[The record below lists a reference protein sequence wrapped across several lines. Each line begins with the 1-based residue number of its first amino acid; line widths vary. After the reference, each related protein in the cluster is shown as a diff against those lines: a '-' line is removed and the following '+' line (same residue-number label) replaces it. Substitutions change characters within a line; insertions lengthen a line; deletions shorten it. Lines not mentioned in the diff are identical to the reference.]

1 MDVRGRRSMLLGAG
15 TNWLA
20 FAATLAVSFLLT
32 PYLIRTLGPARY
44 DVWCV
49 AEAVL
54 AYFTLLDMGVAV
66 CLVRSVARHHATGDR
81 DAVNRVASAS
91 LAVFLAA
98 GAVAVVVGVPV
109 LLVLAGRLDAKTDDP
124 HVLPFLLL
132 MLANLAATLPLS
144 VFPGVLDGLERFAAK
159 SAVRVGALALRTG
172 GLVAA
177 MEWSPGLLPLAVV
190 YTAANLLEHGVL
202 TGLCFRFLPGLRF
215 ARSLVDRDTLR
226 GIFGYSRDA
235 FLAMLA
241 GRITLQTGAIVI
253 GLLLPAGQV
262 TLFVTASRLVEY
274 AKTLLR
280 TITAT
285 LTPGVSALEARGD
298 WAGIGRLFLTAT
310 RWVLYIVVPV
320 NLGLWYFGRPFL
332 VRWVGPEVGDA
343 SFPAAAVLALTLSVG
358 VAQSVASRI
367 LYGLGR
373 LRLFAR
379 LALAEGALNLLLT
392 AALIRP
398 FGVEGVAWAVAVP
411 NLLFCGLVLAHTLR
425 TLGVSAG
432 DYLWQGWMKPVAA
445 GLVPAAVWALLEGVE
460 PTWAGIAVGI
470 AAGLGPYAV
479 GVAALEFG
487 SAGRSR
493 RAVGSRAGGAGV
505 GSWLPSTPP
514 TNATPTPARPSSP
527 ASTNP
532 PIGGSRLPPA
542 GCVGS

>member
-1 MDVRGRRSMLLGAG
+1 MLLGAA

-32 PYLIRTLGPARY
+32 PYLIRALGPARY

-54 AYFTLLDMGVAV
+54 AYFTLLDMGVAA

-81 DAVNRVASAS
+81 DAVNRTASAS

-98 GAVAVVVGVPV
+98 GVVAVVVGVPV
-109 LLVLAGRLDAKTDDP
+109 LLALSSRLTAKTDDP
-124 HVLPFLLL
+124 QVRPFLLL

-190 YTAANLLEHGVL
+190 TTVANLLEHAVL
-202 TGLCFRFLPGLRF
+202 AGLCFRFLPGLRF
-215 ARSLVDRDTLR
+215 ARSLVDRATLR
-226 GIFGYSRDA
+226 GILGYSRDA
-235 FLAMLA
+235 LLAMLA

-280 TITAT
+280 TITTT

-298 WAGIGRLFLTAT
+298 WAGIGRLFLSAT
-310 RWVLYIVVPV
+310 RWVLYLVVPV
-320 NLGLWYFGRPFL
+320 NLGLWFFGRPFL
-332 VRWVGPEVGDA
+332 VRWVGPDVGEG
-343 SFPAAAVLALTLSVG
+343 SAAATAVLALTLSLG

-379 LALAEGALNLLLT
+379 LAVAEGALNLLLT
-392 AALIRP
+392 TTLIRP

-411 NLLFCGLVLAHTLR
+411 NLLFCGLVLVHTLR
-425 TLGVSAG
+425 TLGVPVG
-432 DYLWQGWMKPVAA
+432 DYLRQGWAKPVVA
-445 GLVPAAVWALLEGVE
+445 GVVPAAVWAMVGGVE
-460 PTWAGIAVGI
+460 PTWGGIGAGIG
-470 AAGLGPYAV
+470 AGLVHYAV
-479 GVAALEFG
+479 VVAGLEMKPG
-487 SAGRSR
+487 KWPAIIRAGWRSR
-493 RAVGSRAGGAGV
+493 RRVV
-505 GSWLPSTPP
+505 
-514 TNATPTPARPSSP
+514 
-527 ASTNP
+527 
-532 PIGGSRLPPA
+532 RL
-542 GCVGS
+542 